1 MFFVLLVCVMRVMY
15 MLGYPGYP
23 DLNTYIS
30 YLYLHIYI
38 IFEENI
44 HWLVLSTPLKN
55 ISQWEGLS
63 HILWKI
69 INVPNHQPVQA
80 QGLPHYPLSPYGAC
94 RYPLPPAPHLVRL
107 GQSDLNH
114 RDISSVCDLQ
124 RSPHLEVPGRGVGWR
139 EHLQE
144 SHGFL
149 PPKIGSNSGIQDD
162 PKQGFAAWFAGPKT
176 PKVPGFWTHKAIAHS
191 ADGGLF

>member
-63 HILWKI
+63 HI
-69 INVPNHQPVQA
+69 
-80 QGLPHYPLSPYGAC
+80 
-94 RYPLPPAPHLVRL
+94 
-107 GQSDLNH
+107 
-114 RDISSVCDLQ
+114 
-124 RSPHLEVPGRGVGWR
+124 
-139 EHLQE
+139 
-144 SHGFL
+144 
-149 PPKIGSNSGIQDD
+149 
-162 PKQGFAAWFAGPKT
+162 
-176 PKVPGFWTHKAIAHS
+176 
-191 ADGGLF
+191 